1 MFSFIRVVVVLV
13 SLHSNRA
20 LTKTLRMVM
29 VMTEVMMV
37 TVMMIAVT
45 AVFIKSQAK
54 LGPRVFAVSCIPG
67 PTLM

>member
-1 MFSFIRVVVVLV
+1 M

-20 LTKTLRMVM
+20 LTKTLGMVM
-29 VMTEVMMV
+29 VMGMIEVMMV
-37 TVMMIAVT
+37 TVMMIAMT
-45 AVFIKSQAK
+45 AVFIKSRAK